1 MTLRKAEVSRK
12 LSVESAAEL
21 RTNWLLSDV
30 DSEDESGQESSWSGE
45 KEVVGRI
52 FHSEWHRY
60 GRWICFDNVRVTGR
74 NLPRLSRRKWR
85 RFARIA
91 VATRPDINAN
101 AVNSSIPPPE
111 FGRLSPNKKNF
122 QVTALSG
129 EIDTGAKHSEDL
141 QQRSTFTT
149 MTTEDNGNV
158 GLLKPTSSS
167 NEDLSEY
174 TDADESISAPTEFLA
189 EAMDEEMKK
198 MLEKIMED
206 VGEIKEENRKMSREL
221 EQLKSMMREKEEKW
235 EREKM
240 ELKEKMT
247 KLEEKMEEQEKRVRK
262 KNIVVTGLDEEEC
275 ENEKKLEKW
284 MKAELEVEVR
294 VKEMYKINGGK
305 MIVAELESW
314 GEKRKVMENKLREK
328 KGKRVYIED
337 DMTKKERDTQK
348 KLRTL
353 AKEERE
359 KGLRV
364 KGRKGKTNM
373 ERNKGENEQIRI
385 VFWNVAEIKN
395 KENEFWKYLGEFDV
409 VGLVET
415 WVEEKG
421 WERLEKRMPREFEW
435 KCQYAERESKKGR
448 AKGGIIMG
456 VKKGLEEENGSGVKE
471 ERGFMERTVKR
482 KQRKW
487 RIVTIYSRS
496 MKETKRIIEERVK
509 EQEEGTLVI
518 GGDFNARIGGKG
530 RRMEEQQA
538 TIERRPTKDGIENA
552 EGRELVSLVEERGWD
567 VLNGNCIGDEK
578 GEYTYIGSRGE
589 TVIDYVM
596 VNEEAWDKIEE
607 FKVGERVESDHMPLE
622 VRTKGREQERSMK
635 DVKRKIVKNIWTEEG
650 KEKYRA
656 RLREA
661 KYEEGE
667 INEKVR
673 ELSENVKNAT
683 EKKEIEIREKMG
695 LWKNEWWDKECR
707 EGKQAARKKLRNWKK
722 EKATKEEYKRARKRY
737 KLVCKEKKEKKRME
751 EEMKMKGIKTE
762 EEVWR
767 YINRERKKKGEI
779 VSDRITMEEWRKY
792 FSELLGG
799 EENRQEK
806 EKRQHR
812 VGEIEEIT
820 REELEQQLRKLK
832 RKKAPGRDG
841 IQNESWMYGTER
853 EVDKLLEIM
862 NGVWKGEG
870 FPQEWKE
877 GIICPIYKKGEKD
890 TASNYR
896 GITLL
901 NTAYKVYAMI
911 VEERLMKEM
920 NERGALPDGQA
931 GFRKDLKAA
940 FDNVER
946 DLLWEYLRKK
956 GINEHLVTKIEEIYE
971 ETISRVRVDGRVSEC
986 FKTYKGV
993 RQGCPLSPS
1002 LFAAFIGDI
1011 EEMFRKGQAGGV
1023 VVGKEKVWSLAY
1035 ADDLVVLARE
1045 EKGMKEMLGNMEKY
1059 MRRKKLT
1066 VNVEKSKMMVFRKG
1080 GGRRKINE
1088 WRWEKDKIEEVKE
1101 FKYLGYVMNE
1111 RNTAAA
1117 HVRELVKKANKII
1130 GAVWG
1135 IGERKFGHDFRRR
1148 IMMFDSLVKS
1158 VMMYGAE
1165 IWGWRE
1171 QEGLE
1176 GVQGKYL
1183 KWVLGV
1189 DRETPGYIV
1198 MEETKRDGIRIEA
1211 GKRAIRF
1218 EERLIERGEC
1228 RILQECLKE
1237 KRKEIGKGVWKERE
1251 AYFERNGY
1259 AGAEIERMREGGRA
1273 MTYELVQRDRDVQVQ
1288 ERRTR
1293 IRESRYNEKYEK
1305 IITEELPK
1313 YLGRESRKERVII
1326 ARFRC
1331 GNEERENK
1339 YWNEDRIR
1347 VCRMCGEKKETI
1359 EHMLNEC
1366 VELRERE
1373 ESREEM
1379 LNEDGRGIEWMK
1391 KFLSAVMMKDYVTA
1405 LKYCKLI
1412 LQYEPNNATA
1422 KEFYP
1427 LILEKLQQSKYRRTV
1442 TARIC
1447 IISSIVAR
1455 LKLLYVF
1462 HPPATA
1468 SEDGSSNDS
1477 DGEDDASEENGS
1489 SSSSSDSDSSSSSE
1503 ESSDGQEEEE
1513 EEEEEVEVGRG
1524 DKQSKGSSDGDATT
1538 GSYSSLEDDEAE
1550 TDHLAALAAKYQIDN
1565 VNLGNGNKIFDEPRC
1580 PKGF

>member
-1 MTLRKAEVSRK
+1 MKKS
-12 LSVESAAEL
+12 
-21 RTNWLLSDV
+21 
-30 DSEDESGQESSWSGE
+30 DSESERDEDHKRKREEGRESE
-45 KEVVGRI
+45 ERI
-52 FHSEWHRY
+52 NPF
-60 GRWICFDNVRVTGR
+60 
-74 NLPRLSRRKWR
+74 RKSKKVER
-85 RFARIA
+85 
-91 VATRPDINAN
+91 
-101 AVNSSIPPPE
+101 
-111 FGRLSPNKKNF
+111 SPVKK
-122 QVTALSG
+122 
-129 EIDTGAKHSEDL
+129 
-141 QQRSTFTT
+141 
-149 MTTEDNGNV
+149 
-158 GLLKPTSSS
+158 
-167 NEDLSEY
+167 
-174 TDADESISAPTEFLA
+174 
-189 EAMDEEMKK
+189 AMDEEMKK

-314 GEKRKVMENKLREK
+314 GEKRKVMENKRKLREK

-385 VFWNVAEIKN
+385 VFWNVAGIKN

-530 RRMEEQQA
+530 RRMEEQQV

-622 VRTKGREQERSMK
+622 
-635 DVKRKIVKNIWTEEG
+635 NIWTEEG

-792 FSELLGG
+792 FSELLWG

-806 EKRQHR
+806 EKRQYR

-841 IQNESWMYGTER
+841 IQNESWIYGTER
-853 EVDKLLEIM
+853 EVDRLLEIM

-971 ETISRVRVDGRVSEC
+971 ETISRVRVGGRVSEC

-1002 LFAAFIGDI
+1002 LFAAFIGDM

-1035 ADDLVVLARE
+1035 ADDLVVLAKE

-1251 AYFERNGY
+1251 AYFERNG
-1259 AGAEIERMREGGRA
+1259 E
-1273 MTYELVQRDRDVQVQ
+1273 
-1288 ERRTR
+1288 
-1293 IRESRYNEKYEK
+1293 
-1305 IITEELPK
+1305 TEMCK
-1313 YLGRESRKERVII
+1313 CRK
-1326 ARFRC
+1326 
-1331 GNEERENK
+1331 EERELGNLGT
-1339 YWNEDRIR
+1339 
-1347 VCRMCGEKKETI
+1347 MG
-1359 EHMLNEC
+1359 
-1366 VELRERE
+1366 
-1373 ESREEM
+1373 S
-1379 LNEDGRGIEWMK
+1379 MK
-1391 KFLSAVMMKDYVTA
+1391 K
-1405 LKYCKLI
+1405 
-1412 LQYEPNNATA
+1412 
-1422 KEFYP
+1422 
-1427 LILEKLQQSKYRRTV
+1427 
-1442 TARIC
+1442 
-1447 IISSIVAR
+1447 
-1455 LKLLYVF
+1455 
-1462 HPPATA
+1462 
-1468 SEDGSSNDS
+1468 
-1477 DGEDDASEENGS
+1477 
-1489 SSSSSDSDSSSSSE
+1489 
-1503 ESSDGQEEEE
+1503 
-1513 EEEEEVEVGRG
+1513 
-1524 DKQSKGSSDGDATT
+1524 
-1538 GSYSSLEDDEAE
+1538 
-1550 TDHLAALAAKYQIDN
+1550 
-1565 VNLGNGNKIFDEPRC
+1565 
-1580 PKGF
+1580 

>member
-1 MTLRKAEVSRK
+1 MKV
-12 LSVESAAEL
+12 
-21 RTNWLLSDV
+21 
-30 DSEDESGQESSWSGE
+30 GSSWQQMREDLLLLFITGKIGE
-45 KEVVGRI
+45 TKLRETFKPARHRPSPVVVVFGGALVENCTDLRESVSAQGR
-52 FHSEWHRY
+52 E
-60 GRWICFDNVRVTGR
+60 GRGFDSDPGR
-74 NLPRLSRRKWR
+74 NLKKSYILSRDSEVTLSHWCR
-85 RFARIA
+85 
-91 VATRPDINAN
+91 
-101 AVNSSIPPPE
+101 SIE
-111 FGRLSPNKKNF
+111 
-122 QVTALSG
+122 
-129 EIDTGAKHSEDL
+129 
-141 QQRSTFTT
+141 
-149 MTTEDNGNV
+149 
-158 GLLKPTSSS
+158 
-167 NEDLSEY
+167 
-174 TDADESISAPTEFLA
+174 
-189 EAMDEEMKK
+189 
-198 MLEKIMED
+198 
-206 VGEIKEENRKMSREL
+206 
-221 EQLKSMMREKEEKW
+221 
-235 EREKM
+235 
-240 ELKEKMT
+240 
-247 KLEEKMEEQEKRVRK
+247 
-262 KNIVVTGLDEEEC
+262 
-275 ENEKKLEKW
+275 
-284 MKAELEVEVR
+284 
-294 VKEMYKINGGK
+294 
-305 MIVAELESW
+305 
-314 GEKRKVMENKLREK
+314 
-328 KGKRVYIED
+328 
-337 DMTKKERDTQK
+337 
-348 KLRTL
+348 
-353 AKEERE
+353 
-359 KGLRV
+359 
-364 KGRKGKTNM
+364 
-373 ERNKGENEQIRI
+373 
-385 VFWNVAEIKN
+385 
-395 KENEFWKYLGEFDV
+395 
-409 VGLVET
+409 
-415 WVEEKG
+415 
-421 WERLEKRMPREFEW
+421 
-435 KCQYAERESKKGR
+435 
-448 AKGGIIMG
+448 
-456 VKKGLEEENGSGVKE
+456 
-471 ERGFMERTVKR
+471 
-482 KQRKW
+482 
-487 RIVTIYSRS
+487 
-496 MKETKRIIEERVK
+496 
-509 EQEEGTLVI
+509 
-518 GGDFNARIGGKG
+518 
-530 RRMEEQQA
+530 
-538 TIERRPTKDGIENA
+538 
-552 EGRELVSLVEERGWD
+552 
-567 VLNGNCIGDEK
+567 
-578 GEYTYIGSRGE
+578 
-589 TVIDYVM
+589 
-596 VNEEAWDKIEE
+596 
-607 FKVGERVESDHMPLE
+607 
-622 VRTKGREQERSMK
+622 
-635 DVKRKIVKNIWTEEG
+635 
-650 KEKYRA
+650 
-656 RLREA
+656 
-661 KYEEGE
+661 
-667 INEKVR
+667 
-673 ELSENVKNAT
+673 
-683 EKKEIEIREKMG
+683 
-695 LWKNEWWDKECR
+695 
-707 EGKQAARKKLRNWKK
+707 
-722 EKATKEEYKRARKRY
+722 
-737 KLVCKEKKEKKRME
+737 
-751 EEMKMKGIKTE
+751 KMKGIKTG

-767 YINRERKKKGEI
+767 YINRERKKKEEI

-841 IQNESWMYGTER
+841 IQNESWIYGTER

-931 GFRKDLKAA
+931 GFRK
-940 FDNVER
+940 
-946 DLLWEYLRKK
+946 
-956 GINEHLVTKIEEIYE
+956 
-971 ETISRVRVDGRVSEC
+971 
-986 FKTYKGV
+986 
-993 RQGCPLSPS
+993 
-1002 LFAAFIGDI
+1002 AFIGDI

-1391 KFLSAVMMKDYVTA
+1391 KV
-1405 LKYCKLI
+1405 
-1412 LQYEPNNATA
+1412 EW
-1422 KEFYP
+1422 
-1427 LILEKLQQSKYRRTV
+1427 RRGT
-1442 TARIC
+1442 IC
-1447 IISSIVAR
+1447 
-1455 LKLLYVF
+1455 
-1462 HPPATA
+1462 
-1468 SEDGSSNDS
+1468 
-1477 DGEDDASEENGS
+1477 GEG
-1489 SSSSSDSDSSSSSE
+1489 
-1503 ESSDGQEEEE
+1503 
-1513 EEEEEVEVGRG
+1513 
-1524 DKQSKGSSDGDATT
+1524 
-1538 GSYSSLEDDEAE
+1538 
-1550 TDHLAALAAKYQIDN
+1550 
-1565 VNLGNGNKIFDEPRC
+1565 
-1580 PKGF
+1580 

>member
-1 MTLRKAEVSRK
+1 MKKS
-12 LSVESAAEL
+12 
-21 RTNWLLSDV
+21 
-30 DSEDESGQESSWSGE
+30 DSESERDEDHKRKREEGRESE
-45 KEVVGRI
+45 ERI
-52 FHSEWHRY
+52 NPF
-60 GRWICFDNVRVTGR
+60 
-74 NLPRLSRRKWR
+74 RKSKKVER
-85 RFARIA
+85 
-91 VATRPDINAN
+91 
-101 AVNSSIPPPE
+101 
-111 FGRLSPNKKNF
+111 SPVKK
-122 QVTALSG
+122 
-129 EIDTGAKHSEDL
+129 
-141 QQRSTFTT
+141 
-149 MTTEDNGNV
+149 
-158 GLLKPTSSS
+158 
-167 NEDLSEY
+167 
-174 TDADESISAPTEFLA
+174 
-189 EAMDEEMKK
+189 AMDEEMKK

-247 KLEEKMEEQEKRVRK
+247 KLEEKMEEQEKRMRK

-314 GEKRKVMENKLREK
+314 GEKRKVMENKRKLRKK

-385 VFWNVAEIKN
+385 VFWNVAGIKN

-471 ERGFMERTVKR
+471 ERGFMERT
-482 KQRKW
+482 
-487 RIVTIYSRS
+487 
-496 MKETKRIIEERVK
+496 
-509 EQEEGTLVI
+509 
-518 GGDFNARIGGKG
+518 
-530 RRMEEQQA
+530 
-538 TIERRPTKDGIENA
+538 
-552 EGRELVSLVEERGWD
+552 
-567 VLNGNCIGDEK
+567 
-578 GEYTYIGSRGE
+578 
-589 TVIDYVM
+589 
-596 VNEEAWDKIEE
+596 
-607 FKVGERVESDHMPLE
+607 
-622 VRTKGREQERSMK
+622 
-635 DVKRKIVKNIWTEEG
+635 NIWTEEG

-806 EKRQHR
+806 EKRQYR

-841 IQNESWMYGTER
+841 IQNESWIYGTER
-853 EVDKLLEIM
+853 EVDRLLEIM

-1035 ADDLVVLARE
+1035 ADDLVVLAKE

-1293 IRESRYNEKYEK
+1293 IRESRYNGKYEK

-1391 KFLSAVMMKDYVTA
+1391 KV
-1405 LKYCKLI
+1405 
-1412 LQYEPNNATA
+1412 EW
-1422 KEFYP
+1422 
-1427 LILEKLQQSKYRRTV
+1427 RRGT
-1442 TARIC
+1442 IC
-1447 IISSIVAR
+1447 
-1455 LKLLYVF
+1455 
-1462 HPPATA
+1462 
-1468 SEDGSSNDS
+1468 
-1477 DGEDDASEENGS
+1477 GEG
-1489 SSSSSDSDSSSSSE
+1489 
-1503 ESSDGQEEEE
+1503 
-1513 EEEEEVEVGRG
+1513 
-1524 DKQSKGSSDGDATT
+1524 
-1538 GSYSSLEDDEAE
+1538 
-1550 TDHLAALAAKYQIDN
+1550 
-1565 VNLGNGNKIFDEPRC
+1565 
-1580 PKGF
+1580 

>member
-1 MTLRKAEVSRK
+1 
-12 LSVESAAEL
+12 
-21 RTNWLLSDV
+21 
-30 DSEDESGQESSWSGE
+30 
-45 KEVVGRI
+45 
-52 FHSEWHRY
+52 
-60 GRWICFDNVRVTGR
+60 
-74 NLPRLSRRKWR
+74 
-85 RFARIA
+85 
-91 VATRPDINAN
+91 
-101 AVNSSIPPPE
+101 
-111 FGRLSPNKKNF
+111 
-122 QVTALSG
+122 
-129 EIDTGAKHSEDL
+129 
-141 QQRSTFTT
+141 
-149 MTTEDNGNV
+149 
-158 GLLKPTSSS
+158 
-167 NEDLSEY
+167 
-174 TDADESISAPTEFLA
+174 
-189 EAMDEEMKK
+189 
-198 MLEKIMED
+198 
-206 VGEIKEENRKMSREL
+206 
-221 EQLKSMMREKEEKW
+221 
-235 EREKM
+235 
-240 ELKEKMT
+240 
-247 KLEEKMEEQEKRVRK
+247 
-262 KNIVVTGLDEEEC
+262 
-275 ENEKKLEKW
+275 
-284 MKAELEVEVR
+284 
-294 VKEMYKINGGK
+294 
-305 MIVAELESW
+305 
-314 GEKRKVMENKLREK
+314 
-328 KGKRVYIED
+328 
-337 DMTKKERDTQK
+337 
-348 KLRTL
+348 
-353 AKEERE
+353 
-359 KGLRV
+359 
-364 KGRKGKTNM
+364 M

-385 VFWNVAEIKN
+385 VFWNVAGIKN

-622 VRTKGREQERSMK
+622 VRTKGREKERSMK
-635 DVKRKIVKNIWTEEG
+635 DVKKKIVKNIWTEEG

-661 KYEEGE
+661 KYEEEE

-722 EKATKEEYKRARKRY
+722 EKATKEEYKTARKRY
-737 KLVCKEKKEKKRME
+737 KLVCKQKKEKKRME

-841 IQNESWMYGTER
+841 IQNESWIYGTER
-853 EVDKLLEIM
+853 EVDRLLEIM

-931 GFRKDLKAA
+931 GFRKGRGTMDNVYILNHIIGNEIKKRGSKIYAFFVDLKAA

-1293 IRESRYNEKYEK
+1293 IRESRYNGKYEK

-1391 KFLSAVMMKDYVTA
+1391 NV
-1405 LKYCKLI
+1405 
-1412 LQYEPNNATA
+1412 EW
-1422 KEFYP
+1422 
-1427 LILEKLQQSKYRRTV
+1427 RRGT
-1442 TARIC
+1442 IC
-1447 IISSIVAR
+1447 
-1455 LKLLYVF
+1455 
-1462 HPPATA
+1462 
-1468 SEDGSSNDS
+1468 
-1477 DGEDDASEENGS
+1477 GEG
-1489 SSSSSDSDSSSSSE
+1489 
-1503 ESSDGQEEEE
+1503 
-1513 EEEEEVEVGRG
+1513 
-1524 DKQSKGSSDGDATT
+1524 
-1538 GSYSSLEDDEAE
+1538 
-1550 TDHLAALAAKYQIDN
+1550 
-1565 VNLGNGNKIFDEPRC
+1565 
-1580 PKGF
+1580 

>member
-1 MTLRKAEVSRK
+1 M
-12 LSVESAAEL
+12 
-21 RTNWLLSDV
+21 
-30 DSEDESGQESSWSGE
+30 
-45 KEVVGRI
+45 
-52 FHSEWHRY
+52 
-60 GRWICFDNVRVTGR
+60 
-74 NLPRLSRRKWR
+74 
-85 RFARIA
+85 
-91 VATRPDINAN
+91 
-101 AVNSSIPPPE
+101 
-111 FGRLSPNKKNF
+111 
-122 QVTALSG
+122 
-129 EIDTGAKHSEDL
+129 
-141 QQRSTFTT
+141 QQ
-149 MTTEDNGNV
+149 
-158 GLLKPTSSS
+158 K
-167 NEDLSEY
+167 
-174 TDADESISAPTEFLA
+174 
-189 EAMDEEMKK
+189 
-198 MLEKIMED
+198 
-206 VGEIKEENRKMSREL
+206 
-221 EQLKSMMREKEEKW
+221 
-235 EREKM
+235 
-240 ELKEKMT
+240 
-247 KLEEKMEEQEKRVRK
+247 
-262 KNIVVTGLDEEEC
+262 
-275 ENEKKLEKW
+275 
-284 MKAELEVEVR
+284 
-294 VKEMYKINGGK
+294 
-305 MIVAELESW
+305 
-314 GEKRKVMENKLREK
+314 
-328 KGKRVYIED
+328 
-337 DMTKKERDTQK
+337 
-348 KLRTL
+348 
-353 AKEERE
+353 
-359 KGLRV
+359 
-364 KGRKGKTNM
+364 
-373 ERNKGENEQIRI
+373 
-385 VFWNVAEIKN
+385 
-395 KENEFWKYLGEFDV
+395 
-409 VGLVET
+409 
-415 WVEEKG
+415 
-421 WERLEKRMPREFEW
+421 
-435 KCQYAERESKKGR
+435 
-448 AKGGIIMG
+448 
-456 VKKGLEEENGSGVKE
+456 
-471 ERGFMERTVKR
+471 
-482 KQRKW
+482 
-487 RIVTIYSRS
+487 
-496 MKETKRIIEERVK
+496 
-509 EQEEGTLVI
+509 
-518 GGDFNARIGGKG
+518 
-530 RRMEEQQA
+530 
-538 TIERRPTKDGIENA
+538 
-552 EGRELVSLVEERGWD
+552 
-567 VLNGNCIGDEK
+567 
-578 GEYTYIGSRGE
+578 
-589 TVIDYVM
+589 
-596 VNEEAWDKIEE
+596 
-607 FKVGERVESDHMPLE
+607 
-622 VRTKGREQERSMK
+622 
-635 DVKRKIVKNIWTEEG
+635 
-650 KEKYRA
+650 
-656 RLREA
+656 
-661 KYEEGE
+661 
-667 INEKVR
+667 
-673 ELSENVKNAT
+673 
-683 EKKEIEIREKMG
+683 KKEIEIREKMG

-806 EKRQHR
+806 EKRQQG

-841 IQNESWMYGTER
+841 IQNESWIYGTER
-853 EVDKLLEIM
+853 EVDRLLEIM

-931 GFRKDLKAA
+931 GFRKGRGTMDNVYILNHIIGNEIKKRGSKIYAFFVDLKAA

-1066 VNVEKSKMMVFRKG
+1066 VNVEKSMMMVFRKG

-1218 EERLIERGEC
+1218 QERLIERGEC

-1237 KRKEIGKGVWKERE
+1237 KKERNRKRGME
-1251 AYFERNGY
+1251 
-1259 AGAEIERMREGGRA
+1259 REGG
-1273 MTYELVQRDRDVQVQ
+1273 
-1288 ERRTR
+1288 
-1293 IRESRYNEKYEK
+1293 IF
-1305 IITEELPK
+1305 
-1313 YLGRESRKERVII
+1313 RK
-1326 ARFRC
+1326 
-1331 GNEERENK
+1331 K
-1339 YWNEDRIR
+1339 W
-1347 VCRMCGEKKETI
+1347 VCRSGDRK
-1359 EHMLNEC
+1359 NA
-1366 VELRERE
+1366 R
-1373 ESREEM
+1373 
-1379 LNEDGRGIEWMK
+1379 GR
-1391 KFLSAVMMKDYVTA
+1391 
-1405 LKYCKLI
+1405 
-1412 LQYEPNNATA
+1412 Q
-1422 KEFYP
+1422 
-1427 LILEKLQQSKYRRTV
+1427 
-1442 TARIC
+1442 
-1447 IISSIVAR
+1447 
-1455 LKLLYVF
+1455 
-1462 HPPATA
+1462 
-1468 SEDGSSNDS
+1468 SND
-1477 DGEDDASEENGS
+1477 
-1489 SSSSSDSDSSSSSE
+1489 
-1503 ESSDGQEEEE
+1503 
-1513 EEEEEVEVGRG
+1513 R
-1524 DKQSKGSSDGDATT
+1524 
-1538 GSYSSLEDDEAE
+1538 
-1550 TDHLAALAAKYQIDN
+1550 
-1565 VNLGNGNKIFDEPRC
+1565 
-1580 PKGF
+1580 